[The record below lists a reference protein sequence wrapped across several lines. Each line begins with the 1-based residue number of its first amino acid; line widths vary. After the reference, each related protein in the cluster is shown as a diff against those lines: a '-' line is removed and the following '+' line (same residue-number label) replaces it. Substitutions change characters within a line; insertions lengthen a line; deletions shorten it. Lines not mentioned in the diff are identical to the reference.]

1 MEELKDKEYII
12 TSTVLPIKVLGK
24 MTSSMEK
31 VKRNGQTEL
40 LMKENT

>member
-12 TSTVLPIKVLGK
+12 ISTGLPIRVLGK

-31 VKRNGQTEL
+31 VKRNGQTGL